1 MKSQTVKIS
10 KNITESPIFRNPQ
23 TMQLLW
29 YILLSSDKK
38 EKKLK
43 TTQAHITE
51 ITGLSKP
58 VTEKAIDILK
68 TAGYISKRVTKEN
81 ISIQIKTDFPY
92 LTKRKSRDFFRIDF
106 NVLHFDWFNEIQ
118 TRHLWIY
125 LLLKANSEPI
135 AFKSTVIDRG
145 ELIATV
151 ASIST
156 ATGLTVSQ
164 VRTALEKLKNSNC
177 IKIKPTNKYTVI
189 KITDYESYI

>member
-23 TMQLLW
+23 TTQLLW
-29 YILLSSDKK
+29 HILLSADKK

-51 ITGLSKP
+51 ITGLSKSA
-58 VTEKAIDILK
+58 TEKAIDILK
-68 TAGYISKRVTKEN
+68 TAGYISKRVTKKN
-81 ISIQIKTDFPY
+81 ISIQIKTDFQY
-92 LTKRKSRDFFRIDF
+92 LAKRKSQASFKIDF

-135 AFKSTVIDRG
+135 AFKSTVIERG
-145 ELIATV
+145 ELVATV
-151 ASIST
+151 SSIST

-164 VRTALEKLKNSNC
+164 VRTALKKLADSNC
-177 IKIKPTNKYTVI
+177 IEIKPTNKYTVI
-189 KITDYESYI
+189 KITDNESYI